1 MTKLAIMS
9 DLHIDLNHFGDFE
22 IKTLKQLLQ
31 AQHIDH
37 LHLAGD
43 ISNHFYSHTLP
54 FIDDLQKDLTV
65 TYNLGNHDMLD
76 LDEHH
81 IQTFD
86 FQTHQVGEA
95 SLLALHAWYDYSFSS
110 QDPAKIQRLKKTF
123 WFDRRLQRLKDDP
136 AIAQESLTKLNQTL
150 TSLENKKLIVAMH
163 FVPHQQFLMT
173 HPRFAPFNAF
183 LGSQKFHDLFV
194 RHNIKDVAFG
204 HAHRSF
210 GDVTLDG
217 VTYHSR
223 PLGYIREWDLT
234 IDFVNQHPE
243 YNPSGSWNLSKRYNA
258 VKHLAVF
265 QEYKNKHLATEFL
278 NSMTIFDL

>member
-22 IKTLKQLLQ
+22 IQTIKQLLQ
-31 AQHIDH
+31 TQKIDH

-43 ISNHFYSHTLP
+43 ISNHFYSQTLP
-54 FIDDLQKDLTV
+54 FVKELEKDVKV

-76 LDEHH
+76 LEEKQ
-81 IQTFD
+81 IQALD
-86 FQTHQVGEA
+86 FQTHEIGEA

-110 QDPAKIQRLKKTF
+110 QDPAKIERLKKTF
-123 WFDRRLQRLKDDP
+123 WFDRRLQRLQDDP
-136 AIAQESLTKLNQTL
+136 VIVQESLEKLHQTL
-150 TSLENKKLIVAMH
+150 TTLENQKLIVAMH
-163 FVPHQQFLMT
+163 FVPHQRFLMT

-194 RHNIKDVAFG
+194 QHQIKDVAFG

-210 GDVTLDG
+210 GDVSLDG

-223 PLGYIREWDLT
+223 PLGYIREWNLT

-243 YNPSGSWNLSKRYNA
+243 YNPTGSWNLSRRYNA
-258 VKHLAVF
+258 IKHLKEF
-265 QEYKNKHLATEFL
+265 QDYKNKHLSKEFL
-278 NSMTIFDL
+278 NSMTIFEL